1 MTPPKTSLSIP
12 NRDGLRRLFDLIVEL
27 PDYAWD
33 DLKDQLVE
41 LIRKRSL
48 ENAYQAEQIE
58 ELIGLIVGRRRH
70 VARMRVLRAEDA
82 QNEGQG

>member
-1 MTPPKTSLSIP
+1 MTSPKTSLSIP
-12 NRDGLRRLFDLIVEL
+12 HRDGLRRLFDLIVEL

-41 LIRKRSL
+41 LTRKRAL
-48 ENAYQAEQIE
+48 ENAYQAGQIE
-58 ELIGLIVGRRRH
+58 EFIGLIVGRRRR

-82 QNEGQG
+82 QNESRG

>member
-1 MTPPKTSLSIP
+1 MTSLSIP
-12 NRDGLRRLFDLIVEL
+12 NRDGLRRLFDLVVEL

-41 LIRKRSL
+41 LARKRSL
-48 ENAYQAEQIE
+48 DNAYQAEQIE
-58 ELIGLIVGRRRH
+58 ELIGLIGGRRRH
-70 VARMRVLRAEDA
+70 VARMRTLRAEDA

>member
-12 NRDGLRRLFDLIVEL
+12 KRDELRRLFDLIVEL

-41 LIRKRSL
+41 LTRKRSL
-48 ENAYQAEQIE
+48 ESAYQAEQIE

-70 VARMRVLRAEDA
+70 VARMRALRAEDA
-82 QNEGQG
+82 QYEGQR